1 VGPEGLEN
9 NSDPVSLDWMIVN
22 LFFFFYRYLVF
33 FFSPIR

>member
-22 LFFFFYRYLVF
+22 LFFFF
-33 FFSPIR
+33 IDT